1 MYSWPNTLFAS
12 PTLPVKTPICRWV
25 ICKLLARSTKYLPPK
40 APPAVNAAAVLISFI
55 SPEAMPSKALAA
67 LEANDEVEPAADD
80 MLDFIELLN
89 FSTSR

>member
-1 MYSWPNTLFAS
+1 M
-12 PTLPVKTPICRWV
+12 
-25 ICKLLARSTKYLPPK
+25 
-40 APPAVNAAAVLISFI
+40 NAAAVLISFI
-55 SPEAMPSKALAA
+55 IPEAMPSRALAA